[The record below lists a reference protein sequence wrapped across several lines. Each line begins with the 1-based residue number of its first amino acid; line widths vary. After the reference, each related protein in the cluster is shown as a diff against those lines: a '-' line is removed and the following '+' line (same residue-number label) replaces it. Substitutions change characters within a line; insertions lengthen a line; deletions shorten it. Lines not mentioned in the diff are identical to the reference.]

1 MHSQTCSRR
10 NEIINQM
17 PQRHAKNAHT
27 NTRTHTHTTN
37 WVWSW
42 VHKTKRCLWNLM
54 LSSSLSFPACYLR
67 SAFSLCCGR
76 ILRLVLIYAPCSDT
90 HILTHTNNTWNGIPR
105 YLSTVRSPKSQGGHL
120 GLSQQNVNKAS
131 HVHVLVPRCREI
143 FQRLLCCMPRCC
155 IPSWSR

>member
-1 MHSQTCSRR
+1 MHFETCSRR

-17 PQRHAKNAHT
+17 PQRHAKNAHS
-27 NTRTHTHTTN
+27 NTRTHTTN

-54 LSSSLSFPACYLR
+54 LSSSFPACYLR
-67 SAFSLCCGR
+67 STFSLCCGR

-90 HILTHTNNTWNGIPR
+90 HTHAHTHNTWNGIPR
-105 YLSTVRSPKSQGGHL
+105 YLSAVRSPKSQGGHL
-120 GLSQQNVNKAS
+120 ALSQQNVNKAS

>member
-1 MHSQTCSRR
+1 MHSETCSRR

-27 NTRTHTHTTN
+27 NARTHTHTTN

-54 LSSSLSFPACYLR
+54 LSSSSSSFPACYLR
-67 SAFSLCCGR
+67 FAFSLCCGR

-90 HILTHTNNTWNGIPR
+90 HTQYLKR
-105 YLSTVRSPKSQGGHL
+105 YPELSKHSKESQISGRSPRTVTTERQQGKSRPRPCPTMQRDFSEIAL
-120 GLSQQNVNKAS
+120 L
-131 HVHVLVPRCREI
+131 HVP
-143 FQRLLCCMPRCC
+143 LLHPFLE
-155 IPSWSR
+155 